1 MLGHLGLEFKYV
13 TPHSTEDPCIQG
25 LSSHLTSSHL
35 TLSTGPYLDFQ
46 TESSQLRKQL
56 GSANPTPAALTDPL
70 HLDPRGVADK

>member
-13 TPHSTEDPCIQG
+13 TPHSTED

-70 HLDPRGVADK
+70 YLDPRGVADK